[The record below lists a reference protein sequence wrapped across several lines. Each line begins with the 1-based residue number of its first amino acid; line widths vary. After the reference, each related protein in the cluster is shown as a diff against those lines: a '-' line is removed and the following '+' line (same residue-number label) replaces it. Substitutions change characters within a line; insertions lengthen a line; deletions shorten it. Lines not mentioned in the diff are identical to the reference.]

1 MSRVMPL
8 NRCIYIIYVIML
20 MYIRIYLN
28 TYIYIYLNCY
38 MENMDYNILHCGNT
52 FTMSVTLWDDP
63 SNDAPGQS

>member
-1 MSRVMPL
+1 
-8 NRCIYIIYVIML
+8 ML

>member
-1 MSRVMPL
+1 MY
-8 NRCIYIIYVIML
+8 IYIIYVIML

-28 TYIYIYLNCY
+28 TYIYIYIYLNCY

>member
-1 MSRVMPL
+1 
-8 NRCIYIIYVIML
+8 ML

-28 TYIYIYLNCY
+28 TDIYIYICLNCY